1 MKRLWWLR
9 SRSVHSPQP
18 IRIGQAE
25 LDPLRMRQDSTRPAY
40 AVERSL
46 CNWTLNGNTWIH
58 LLGLQVSFSPI
69 PNVVVA

>member
-25 LDPLRMRQDSTRPAY
+25 LDPLRMRQDSTRRAH

-58 LLGLQVSFSPI
+58 LLGLQVGFSPI
-69 PNVVVA
+69 VT